1 MRSLGGELCE
11 QGEKL
16 GGDLQA
22 EHSRRGKGEEKSGEG
37 QTSTVERTLGP
48 YIDDVPTH
56 SHESLLESTLINS
69 GKFIGLFFF
78 PHGKR
83 EGTGRI

>member
-1 MRSLGGELCE
+1 MRSLGRELCE

-16 GGDLQA
+16 GGYLQA
-22 EHSRRGKGEEKSGEG
+22 EHSRRGKGKEKSGEG

-48 YIDDVPTH
+48 YIDDVPMH

-69 GKFIGLFFF
+69 GKCIGIFFSR
-78 PHGKR
+78 GKR
-83 EGTGRI
+83 EGTVRI